1 MASEQKTPRPY
12 GFFDERAKARYLEL
26 LSRSGQQSSSAYQVG
41 VTAKTVQAHARQNPE
56 FKAACGDALDRY
68 RERIDGEVRRR
79 GLEGVEEPVF
89 FQGIVVGWL
98 RKYSDQLL
106 LAHAKRHV
114 PEYRD
119 RVQADLN
126 VTGGVLVVGSP
137 AESPQ
142 SWEDRFS
149 SSPAN

>member
-1 MASEQKTPRPY
+1 MTSENPKPRSY

-26 LSRSGQQSSSAYQVG
+26 FSRSGQQSSCAYQVG
-41 VTAKTVQAHARQNPE
+41 VTTATIQAHTRKDPE
-56 FKAACGDALDRY
+56 FKAACGEALNRY
-68 RERIDGEVRRR
+68 RERIDGEIRRR

-119 RVQADLN
+119 RVQADVN
-126 VTGGVLVVGSP
+126 VTGGVLVVGGQ
-137 AESPQ
+137 AESAQ

-149 SSPAN
+149 KAPSN